1 MKCPKCGKE
10 IVENSVFCSYCGQR
24 VNKPIPAKVWFK
36 KSTIIWIILGSVLY
50 GILAGGIISYKMLKP
65 LPSPVVRV
73 PQPNPCP
80 PGYDEEV
87 KKLEAAKAR
96 IAEANARAA
105 EAKAEQDRIA
115 AEKEKDR
122 KAAEEAETAKAEAE
136 AKKAEAETAK
146 AKAEAE
152 AKKAEAKKAE
162 AEAQK
167 VAEAKKIVEI
177 KIRTK

>member
-96 IAEANARAA
+96 LEAAKARIAEANARAA

-136 AKKAEAETAK
+136 TA
-146 AKAEAE
+146 
-152 AKKAEAKKAE
+152 KAEAKKAE